1 MVVSD
6 LGNLKGLDKALVGD
20 KACRREETQL
30 NGMFA
35 GTWSVNFGLCNA
47 IEFDFLDDCTDHVT
61 LT

>member
-47 IEFDFLDDCTDHVT
+47 IEFDFFG
-61 LT
+61 